1 MSDRILLVEDTP
13 LRRDWFFDQYGTE
26 QIDWTDDPEVAIAH
40 LQARSYGTLHLDHDL
55 GRPGSGRDVTLWL
68 IAHPEVQPA
77 LRIVTHTHNPVS
89 GPKIEREC
97 LVAGR
102 PCVWKPFGSW
112 EPEDLRHEAKLMP
125 AGQWV
130 PATASQMLRAWGVAE
145 LRSSR
150 GDQALQAG
158 LVSVHLLSMLRAQ
171 EFDAISPDGW
181 ASVEDA
187 IIAMRGQLVS
197 SLLHL
202 DLHWYE
208 HELDLA
214 GVTALRFFNL
224 PEWQA
229 KWPSQRL
236 VDLAGERDPGRTEP
250 EWHGFETPIERP
262 IAVGR
267 TLHGPFCLVEGYTR
281 VCTWLRDRRTGWL
294 CEDSLPFLIG
304 ISPRIEQWAHP
315 RGHRWWPV
323 KEGD

>member
-1 MSDRILLVEDTP
+1 MSDRRLLVEDTP
-13 LRRDWFFDQYGTE
+13 LRRDWFFDHYGKD
-26 QIDWTDDPEVAIAH
+26 QIDWTDDPDVAITM
-40 LQARSYGTLHLDHDL
+40 LQATVYETLHLDHDL

-112 EPEDLRHEAKLMP
+112 EPEDLKHEAKLMP

-130 PATASQMLRAWGVAE
+130 PATASQMLQAWGVAE
-145 LRSSR
+145 LRSPR

-158 LVSVHLLSMLRAQ
+158 LISPQLLEALRTQ
-171 EFDAISPDGW
+171 DFGGISPDGW

-187 IIAMRGQLVS
+187 TIAMRGQLVS

-202 DLHWYE
+202 ELHWYD
-208 HELDLA
+208 HDLDLA
-214 GVTALRFFNL
+214 GVQALRFFNL
-224 PEWQA
+224 PEWQT
-229 KWPSQRL
+229 KWPSQML
-236 VDLAGERDPGRTEP
+236 VDLAGERDTTRTEP
-250 EWHGFETPIERP
+250 EFRGFETPIERP
-262 IAVGR
+262 IAVGPS
-267 TLHGPFCLVEGYTR
+267 LNGPFCLVEGYTR
-281 VCTWLRDRRTGWL
+281 VCTWLRDQHAWPHHTP
-294 CEDSLPFLIG
+294 LPFLIG
-304 ISPRIEQWAHP
+304 ISPQIQAWAHP
-315 RGHRWWPV
+315 RGHKWWPV

>member
-1 MSDRILLVEDTP
+1 MAPNILLVEDTP
-13 LRRDWFFDQYGTE
+13 LRRDWFNDHYGQE
-26 QIDWTDDPEVAIAH
+26 QIDWTDDPDVAIGM
-40 LQARSYGTLHLDHDL
+40 LQRGSYDTLFLDHDL

-68 IAHPEVQPA
+68 IANPA
-77 LRIVTHTHNPVS
+77 VLPTLRILTHTHNPVS

-102 PCVWKPFGSW
+102 PCAWKPFGSW
-112 EPEDLRHEAKLMP
+112 EPEDLDNEAKLMP
-125 AGQWV
+125 SGQWV

-145 LRSSR
+145 LRSPR
-150 GDQALQAG
+150 GEQALQAG

-202 DLHWYE
+202 ELHWYDRT
-208 HELDLA
+208 LDHDA
-214 GVTALRFFNL
+214 ISALRFFNL

-229 KWPSQRL
+229 KWSSQML
-236 VDLAGERDPGRTEP
+236 VDLAGEPDLARTGP
-250 EWHGFETPIERP
+250 EFHGFETVIERP
-262 IAVGR
+262 IVVGPS
-267 TLHGPFCLVEGYTR
+267 LNGPFCLVEGYTR
-281 VCTWLRDRRTGWL
+281 VCTWLRDMQKWPVPH
-294 CEDSLPFLIG
+294 SLPFLIG
-304 ISPRIEQWAHP
+304 ISPRIEAWAHP
-315 RGHRWWPV
+315 RGHRWWPA